1 MYNSGM
7 DIIPRYLTDNIIE
20 DLNEKMVFLGGPRQV
35 GKTTTAKEL
44 VSRNMKSSYY
54 NWDRIRDRTA
64 ALKGEWA
71 PDSALIILDEFHKH
85 LKWKTW
91 IKGEFDTHRDVYKF
105 LLTGSARLNI
115 FRRGGDS
122 LQGRYHYY
130 TLHPFSIAEL
140 SRSKAS
146 VKPLNELVFN
156 ESSVKEEFRALLD
169 FGGFPEPFLKQNRR
183 FLRRW
188 HIEKTER
195 FFKEDI
201 RELTLIKDFGNLA
214 LLADMLPE
222 KTSSVLSINSLAE
235 DLQVNFRTVANW
247 LDTFEQF
254 YYCFRIP
261 PFQSKKIASVRK
273 EKKLYLW
280 DWSAIEEEGLKL
292 ENFVACHL
300 LKFCDYLYSY
310 EGYNVSLSFL
320 RDSTGREVDFIVTFN
335 NKPWFSVEVK
345 NSDSSISKNLYY
357 FRDKLSIPFNYQV
370 VKKCKNDRIKNG
382 VRVMPADKFL
392 GGLI

>member
-1 MYNSGM
+1 MK
-7 DIIPRYLTDNIIE
+7 IKPRYLTENIIE

-44 VSRNMKSSYY
+44 VSKNIKSSYY
-54 NWDRIRDRTA
+54 NWDRISDRTA

-71 PDSALIILDEFHKH
+71 PDNKLIILDEFHKH
-85 LKWKTW
+85 SKWKTW
-91 IKGEFDTHRDVYKF
+91 IKGEFDTHRNLYQF

-140 SRSKAS
+140 NGSKTS
-146 VKPLNELVFN
+146 VKPLQELIFN
-156 ESSVKEEFRALLD
+156 ETPVGEEFNALFD

-188 HIEKTER
+188 HMEKTER
-195 FFKEDI
+195 FFTEDI
-201 RELTLIKDFGNLA
+201 RELTFIKDFGNLA
-214 LLADMLPE
+214 LLADMLSDRV
-222 KTSSVLSINSLAE
+222 SSILSINSMAE

-247 LDTFEQF
+247 LDTFELF

-261 PFQSKKIASVRK
+261 PFQSKKIASVKK

-280 DWSAIEEEGLKL
+280 DWSSVENDGQKL
-292 ENFVACHL
+292 ENFIACHL
-300 LKFCDYLYSY
+300 LKFCDYLSSY
-310 EGYNVSLSFL
+310 EGYDISLSFL
-320 RDSTGREVDFIVTFN
+320 RDSTGKEVDFIVTFK

-345 NSDSSISKNLYY
+345 NSDSAISKNLYY
-357 FRDKLSIPFNYQV
+357 FKEKLSIPFNYQV
-370 VKKCKNDRIKNG
+370 VKKCRNERLKNG

-392 GGLI
+392 AGLI

>member
-1 MYNSGM
+1 MN
-7 DIIPRYLTDNIIE
+7 IKPRYLTENIIE

-35 GKTTTAKEL
+35 GKTTAAKEL
-44 VSRNMKSSYY
+44 VARNIKSSYY
-54 NWDRIRDRTA
+54 NWDRISDRTA
-64 ALKGEWA
+64 ALRGEWV
-71 PDSALIILDEFHKH
+71 PDYKLIILDEFHKH
-85 LKWKTW
+85 SKWKTW
-91 IKGEFDTHRDVYKF
+91 IKGEFDTHKDIYQF

-140 SRSKAS
+140 MNSKTA
-146 VKPLNELVFN
+146 VKPMQELVFN
-156 ESSVKEEFRALLD
+156 ESSHDEEFNALFD

-188 HIEKTER
+188 HMEKTER
-195 FFKEDI
+195 FFSEDI
-201 RELTLIKDFGNLA
+201 RELTFIKDFGNLA
-214 LLADMLPE
+214 LLADILPD
-222 KTSSVLSINSLAE
+222 KTSSILSINSLAE

-261 PFQSKKIASVRK
+261 PFQSKKIAAVRK

-280 DWSAIEEEGLKL
+280 DWSAIENDGQKL
-292 ENFVACHL
+292 ENFIAYHL
-300 LKFCDYLYSY
+300 LKFCNYLYSY
-310 EGYNVSLSFL
+310 EGYDIALSFL
-320 RDSTGREVDFIVTFN
+320 RDSTGKEVDFIVTFN

-345 NSDSSISKNLYY
+345 NSDSTISKNLYY

-370 VKKCKNDRIKNG
+370 VKK
-382 VRVMPADKFL
+382 
-392 GGLI
+392 

>member
-1 MYNSGM
+1 M
-7 DIIPRYLTDNIIE
+7 DIKPRYLTENIIE
-20 DLNEKMVFLGGPRQV
+20 DLNEKMVFLGGPRQI
-35 GKTTTAKEL
+35 GKTTAAKEL
-44 VSRNMKSSYY
+44 VSKDIKKSYY
-54 NWDRIRDRTA
+54 NWDRISDRLT
-64 ALKGEWA
+64 ALKGEWD
-71 PDSALIILDEFHKH
+71 PDTELIILDEFHKH
-85 LKWKTW
+85 SKWKTW
-91 IKGEFDTHRDVYKF
+91 IKGEFDTYKDTYKF

-115 FRRGGDS
+115 YRRGGDS

-130 TLHPFSIAEL
+130 SLHPFSIAEL
-140 SRSKAS
+140 NRYKTR
-146 VKPLNELVFN
+146 VKPLKELIFSETSFN
-156 ESSVKEEFRALLD
+156 EEFNSLFN
-169 FGGFPEPFLKQNRR
+169 FGGFPEPFLKQNSR

-188 HIEKTER
+188 HIERTER

-201 RELTLIKDFGNLA
+201 RELTAIKDFGNLA
-214 LLADMLPE
+214 LLAELLPE
-222 KTSSVLSINSLAE
+222 KTSSILSINSLAG

-261 PFQSKKIASVRK
+261 PFQSKKVASVRK

-280 DWSAIEEEGLKL
+280 DWSVIDEDGQKL

-300 LKFCDYLYSY
+300 LKFCDYLRSY

-320 RDSTGREVDFIVTFN
+320 RDSTGREVDFIVTFD

-345 NSDSSISKNLYY
+345 NNDSAISKNLYY

-370 VKKCKNDRIKNG
+370 VKKCRNERINNG
-382 VRVMPADKFL
+382 VRIMQADKFL
-392 GGLI
+392 AGLI